1 MYISISSHIHKK
13 RLKPSNVIT
22 LGSHIIFLMAV
33 PLREAPAIKVKK
45 YFFLCFY
52 ILVPFKKKYI
62 YISLKTTYLHME
74 ISGYQTLLVGIS
86 YNICQQIWLFTVNE
100 KKL

>member
-22 LGSHIIFLMAV
+22 LGSHIIFLM
-33 PLREAPAIKVKK
+33 APAIKVKK